1 MKQKE
6 LAVYLKLII
15 IIVTILFLF
24 FIVWFLPTSIMEIIV
39 PNSEKENIVLI
50 IIGYL
55 WVGSIPCLLA
65 LFQFFKI
72 CGRIGNDN
80 SFCIENAIGLKNM
93 SIMMFVVTV
102 YGMIGLAFIFI
113 SGFYHIYK
121 FSSAAIMVAIVI
133 SITLAIVCAALSHLV
148 QKASVLQEEHDLTV

>member
-15 IIVTILFLF
+15 IIVTIMFLF

-39 PNSEKENIVLI
+39 PNIVPI

-80 SFCIENAIGLKNM
+80 SFCIENARGLKKM
-93 SIMMFVVTV
+93 SLMMFIVTV
-102 YGMIGLAFIFI
+102 YGMAGLAIIFI
-113 SGFYHIYK
+113 TGFYHIYK